1 MKIKLFITAFL
12 LLVLLVRCSD
22 PNYPPTLVELVASSS
37 LVETGQ
43 EIVLSCLAMDLD
55 DDSLTYTW
63 SSSAGIFKHGN
74 ETDSVFWVAPSIE
87 GNYQIEVGVSDGKK
101 TTIGSLD
108 IFVIPEIITGE
119 FTDERDG
126 SVYTFASIGTQI
138 WMTENLAWLPDIN
151 APDSGSVIEPLYYV
165 YGFTTRDDTVSSE
178 EHENYKKYGALYNFQ
193 AALIACP
200 DGWHLPTSEESDT
213 LVNFLG
219 FDPGYQMKSQ
229 QGWAEEGSG
238 SNSSM
243 FNALPAGYRYFEG
256 QFGGINEYAY
266 FWTTT
271 ITRSDYPI
279 MYYMSSTSDE
289 VFQGPTQYPSY
300 GFSVR
305 CIKNK

>member
-1 MKIKLFITAFL
+1 MKIKHFVTAFL

-108 IFVIPEIITGE
+108 IFVIPEIIIGE
-119 FTDERDG
+119 FTDDRDG

-138 WMTENLAWLPDIN
+138 WMTENLAWLPAVN
-151 APDSGSVIEPLYYV
+151 SPDSGSVIDPRYYV
-165 YGFTTRDDTVSSE
+165 Y
-178 EHENYKKYGALYNFQ
+178 ENNYGVLYNYQ
-193 AALIACP
+193 AALSACP
-200 DGWHLPTSEESDT
+200 DEWHLPTSEESDT

-229 QGWAEEGSG
+229 QGWADEGSG

-256 QFGGINEYAY
+256 QFGGTNEYAY
-266 FWTTT
+266 FWTST

-279 MYYMSSTSDE
+279 MYYMTSTSDE